1 MRDRLSDETGEETE
15 ARLQYM
21 RDRVSDETG
30 EEREARLQQM
40 RTSQRERRS
49 TETADETE
57 ARLQQDRESHRERR
71 STHGLQTRRELGCN
85 MTVRATG
92 KDDLLRRH
100 ADETE
105 ARLQCD
111 RHRYREQRALGAL
124 SQSQLPLIQQHS
136 VQAKMTKFHAH
147 LTTLEVTRCSA
158 HACSTRGQ

>member
-1 MRDRLSDETGEETE
+1 
-15 ARLQYM
+15 
-21 RDRVSDETG
+21 
-30 EEREARLQQM
+30 M

-71 STHGLQTRRELGCN
+71 STET
-85 MTVRATG
+85 
-92 KDDLLRRH
+92 

-105 ARLQCD
+105 ARLQHD

-136 VQAKMTKFHAH
+136 VQAKMTKFCAH
-147 LTTLEVTRCSA
+147 LAITDHLPYS
-158 HACSTRGQ
+158 